1 MIPIKGFATF
11 HPLKHCIV
19 GRAHE
24 PNVEMDPGLKTVMRE
39 TNKDLDNL
47 VNILES
53 FGVTCY
59 RPSIVRKDLRPP
71 ISPRDY
77 FVALGERLLV
87 GKVIPG
93 YKDILAQIDR
103 QNLDWYL
110 NNDISSANIIRCGS
124 HVHWDVSK
132 YVQPQTE
139 KEIMGWLL
147 DHKYRVTV
155 TRYGWH
161 MDGVYSIVKPG
172 VIVATAYLPDLES
185 MYKGWDICYPESE
198 KKSDPIKHP
207 WGGDHTESNYDVNIL
222 SVDEAHCILPS
233 KNRKLI
239 KFLERNGVE
248 PIVCE
253 LRHKAFWD
261 NGIHCMTQDL
271 YREGELENYF

>member
-1 MIPIKGFATF
+1 
-11 HPLKHCIV
+11 
-19 GRAHE
+19 
-24 PNVEMDPGLKTVMRE
+24 
-39 TNKDLDNL
+39 
-47 VNILES
+47 
-53 FGVTCY
+53 
-59 RPSIVRKDLRPP
+59 
-71 ISPRDY
+71 
-77 FVALGERLLV
+77 V

-93 YKDILAQIDR
+93 YKDILVQIDR
-103 QNLDWYL
+103 QNIDWYL

-172 VIVATAYLPDLES
+172 VIVATAYLPELES

-233 KNRKLI
+233 KNIKLI

-271 YREGELENYF
+271 YREGIMENYLQL

>member
-1 MIPIKGFATF
+1 
-11 HPLKHCIV
+11 
-19 GRAHE
+19 
-24 PNVEMDPGLKTVMRE
+24 
-39 TNKDLDNL
+39 
-47 VNILES
+47 
-53 FGVTCY
+53 
-59 RPSIVRKDLRPP
+59 
-71 ISPRDY
+71 
-77 FVALGERLLV
+77 
-87 GKVIPG
+87 
-93 YKDILAQIDR
+93 
-103 QNLDWYL
+103 
-110 NNDISSANIIRCGS
+110 
-124 HVHWDVSK
+124 VSK

-172 VIVATAYLPDLES
+172 VIVATAYLPELES

-233 KNRKLI
+233 KNIKLI

-271 YREGELENYF
+271 YREGIMENYLQL